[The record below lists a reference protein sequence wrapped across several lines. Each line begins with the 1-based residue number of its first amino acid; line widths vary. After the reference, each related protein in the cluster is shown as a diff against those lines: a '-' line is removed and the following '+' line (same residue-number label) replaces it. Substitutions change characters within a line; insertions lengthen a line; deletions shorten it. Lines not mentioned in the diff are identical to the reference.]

1 MTNFTIKRPFGP
13 PMYYTMLDYAF
24 INMLQEIAK
33 ETRKKNI
40 NIGRKLAG
48 NIAHQYQAEMNNLQ
62 HEIFVKTLYPHICNT
77 VKEFGELSLQ
87 NNSKLRFNFGGGAWI
102 NFQQAGEFNPYHSHS
117 GQLSAVIYID
127 VPEAIREENDTGT
140 VETNMP
146 SAGMINFLYGSDGYG
161 TQSSYRHQ
169 AKTGEMFIFPASL
182 KHLVYPFKSNVERI
196 SMSFNIYDIIEQ

>member
-62 HEIFVKTLYPHICNT
+62 YEIFTKKLYPHIFNT
-77 VKEFGELSLQ
+77 VKEFGELDSPK
-87 NNSKLRFNFGGGAWI
+87 SKLNFHFGGGAWI
-102 NFQQAGEFNPYHSHS
+102 NFQQAGEFNPYHSHAGS
-117 GQLSAVIYID
+117 LSAIIYID
-127 VPEAIREENDTGT
+127 VPEDIKEENDNGT

-146 SAGMINFLYGSDGYG
+146 SAGMINFIFGSDGYG

-169 AKTGEMFIFPASL
+169 AKTGEIFIFPSGL
-182 KHLVYPFKSNVERI
+182 QHLVYPFKSNVERI
-196 SMSFNIYDIIEQ
+196 SMSFNIYNIIEE